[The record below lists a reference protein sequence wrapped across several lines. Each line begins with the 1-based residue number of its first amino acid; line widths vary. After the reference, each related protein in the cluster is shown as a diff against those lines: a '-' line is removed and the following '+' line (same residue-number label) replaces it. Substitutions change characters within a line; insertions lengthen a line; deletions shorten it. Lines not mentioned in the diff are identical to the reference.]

1 MGSLEKCVPHVG
13 HSQWS
18 AKALGQTGACRR
30 TRTVWQGDAGWVA
43 EDDRETS
50 GTLALSDLGGGRGS
64 EEGQHLTCTF

>member
-1 MGSLEKCVPHVG
+1 M
-13 HSQWS
+13 
-18 AKALGQTGACRR
+18 
-30 TRTVWQGDAGWVA
+30 WQGDAGWVA